1 MISSQWVSFRKTIVA
16 LWVVKLSYNPT
27 GACVGE
33 VKICFVSRRFLD
45 DLEVHCRVVATHV
58 AEMCLN

>member
-1 MISSQWVSFRKTIVA
+1 MISPQWVRFIVA
-16 LWVVKLSYNPT
+16 LWFVILTCNST

-45 DLEVHCRVVATHV
+45 DLELHCRVAATHV
-58 AEMCLN
+58 GEMCLD